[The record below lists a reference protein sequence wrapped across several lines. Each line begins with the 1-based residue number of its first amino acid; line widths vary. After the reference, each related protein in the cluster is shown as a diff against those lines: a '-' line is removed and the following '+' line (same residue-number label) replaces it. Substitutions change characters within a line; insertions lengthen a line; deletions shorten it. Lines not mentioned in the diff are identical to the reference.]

1 MKFTFPNIFLAAENR
16 IRMAKQA
23 LQVSIESARAQMI
36 ASISAFP
43 RHVLTMRLE
52 EYLNPTPIPTAPHSK
67 SINSKRSS
75 SNTRSS
81 MQQHLHKTPRVAKPG
96 EIVYSARGS
105 PIVLL
110 QARGGGLAAAAAVES
125 SDEEGE
131 EPSFDTA
138 SDKSSS
144 SESFSLPDEAAY
156 TAQVMEQERNRILS
170 SEGFFPRSSSMFH
183 RSSSSS

>member
-110 QARGGGLAAAAAVES
+110 QARGGGLAAAAVES

>member
-1 MKFTFPNIFLAAENR
+1 
-16 IRMAKQA
+16 MANQA

-52 EYLNPTPIPTAPHSK
+52 EYLNPTTLSTAPHSK
-67 SINSKRSS
+67 SSKRA
-75 SNTRSS
+75 SNNSVPS
-81 MQQHLHKTPRVAKPG
+81 IQQPHKTPRAAKPG

-105 PIVLL
+105 PIVFLH
-110 QARGGGLAAAAAVES
+110 ARGGDGAAAAVES
-125 SDEEGE
+125 SDEDEN

-138 SDKSSS
+138 SDKSAS

-156 TAQVMEQERNRILS
+156 TAQVIEQERNRIMS

-183 RSSSSS
+183 RSSSS